1 MSEDCHES
9 NPVQESLISNPL
21 AGLLTNEDIIT
32 LEVWDSRDSIDQY
45 VTVQIGN
52 DYKRIPRV

>member
-1 MSEDCHES
+1 MSEDCRES

-21 AGLLTNEDIIT
+21 AGLLTDEDIIT

-52 DYKRIPRV
+52 DYKRIPRI